1 MRENNR
7 RVYSIVDLFRY
18 ASLRFTFI
26 AGFSLFFGIQVI
38 YYGISFVSDQLGLNF
53 FLAMYIVAF
62 CELIA
67 YVLTDLFVA
76 KLERKKWIVVGFVL
90 IGVMC
95 VPFIFHN

>member
-1 MRENNR
+1 M
-7 RVYSIVDLFRY
+7 
-18 ASLRFTFI
+18 
-26 AGFSLFFGIQVI
+26 
-38 YYGISFVSDQLGLNF
+38 SDQLGLNF

-67 YVLTDLFVA
+67 YVLTGNSMRDVDLFVA